1 MAQSLS
7 DILANKWEE
16 PPEIKII
23 KDYVQKHFGA
33 DVSVSLREKQIN
45 INVANSALAATLRMQ
60 IHDLQ
65 KTVGANK
72 RLVIRIGQ

>member
-1 MAQSLS
+1 MTQSLS

-23 KDYVQKHFGA
+23 KDYVRKHFGA
-33 DVSVSLREKQIN
+33 NASVGIQEKQIN
-45 INVANSALAATLRMQ
+45 INVASSALAATLRMQ

-65 KTVGANK
+65 KAVGGNK